1 MKVRDCS
8 KCKFFEQRYWNQKY
22 KPVNYHMVGISHVY
36 GFCSKHKQ
44 RVLKIKKCMYKE
56 LIPNDTGTN

>member
-22 KPVNYHMVGISHVY
+22 KPANYHMVGISHVY
-36 GFCSKHKQ
+36 GFVRS
-44 RVLKIKKCMYKE
+44 INKE
-56 LIPNDTGTN
+56 Y